1 MLSFTFER
9 SSEHGF
15 YNSREGLGGRV
26 RAAVPSARRF
36 RVFASDTI
44 ATKSSAIRIGGII
57 EMEGL
62 EKLKPLALLLLRVGL
77 GVIFV
82 FHGYPKLFTHTRE
95 TMQGMAHMG
104 FPGYFAY
111 IAGVFEFFGGLLL
124 IVGLFTRIA
133 GLLLAAEMAVALV
146 KVHGI
151 ISNPRAVE
159 NYQFPLACA
168 VGAFALAALGAG
180 TISLDHVV
188 FAGKR
193 GAGPPRKAKGKGRE
207 RD

>member
-1 MLSFTFER
+1 
-9 SSEHGF
+9 
-15 YNSREGLGGRV
+15 
-26 RAAVPSARRF
+26 
-36 RVFASDTI
+36 
-44 ATKSSAIRIGGII
+44 
-57 EMEGL
+57 MEGL

-104 FPGYFAY
+104 FPAYFAY
-111 IAGVFEFFGGLLL
+111 VAGVIEFFGGMLL

-133 GLLLAAEMAVALV
+133 GLLVAAEMAVALI

-151 ISNPRAVE
+151 FSNPMAVE

-168 VGAFALAALGAG
+168 LGAFALAAMGAG
-180 TISLDHVV
+180 MISLDHVI
-188 FAGKR
+188 FANRR
-193 GAGPPRKAKGKGRE
+193 GGPPRKAGKGKGRE
-207 RD
+207 RE